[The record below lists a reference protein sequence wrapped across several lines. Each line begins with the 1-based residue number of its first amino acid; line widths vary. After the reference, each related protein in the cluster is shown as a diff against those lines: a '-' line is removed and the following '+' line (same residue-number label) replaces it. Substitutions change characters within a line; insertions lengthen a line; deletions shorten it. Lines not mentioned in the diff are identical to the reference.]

1 MATWNIASRGFG
13 SCRREYSLDE
23 FIWYFHQR
31 GPMDPA
37 LVEQSMTLLP
47 RRSCRISDKGQ
58 LARVRLLVGPYGGRD
73 PHRSDGLIP
82 RSPKCKF
89 GPDLFTAAPAPTVRP
104 LWPDCRPM
112 RLIVAGVLVALIVGF
127 RYQHSAA
134 RPFHLRGVPCE
145 PDFGTEFRP
154 GISPHHYHGQLLSYT
169 ILFGSISLLPDRRG
183 SSINGYCRRSCRNP
197 RG

>member
-1 MATWNIASRGFG
+1 MSFSIQYKRLLINLVTASNPVMDQTFMDREVGVLATWNIASRGFG

-47 RRSCRISDKGQ
+47 RRPCRISDKGQ

-89 GPDLFTAAPAPTVRP
+89 GPDYSRG
-104 LWPDCRPM
+104 CR
-112 RLIVAGVLVALIVGF
+112 I
-127 RYQHSAA
+127 RY
-134 RPFHLRGVPCE
+134 
-145 PDFGTEFRP
+145 
-154 GISPHHYHGQLLSYT
+154 
-169 ILFGSISLLPDRRG
+169 
-183 SSINGYCRRSCRNP
+183 
-197 RG
+197 